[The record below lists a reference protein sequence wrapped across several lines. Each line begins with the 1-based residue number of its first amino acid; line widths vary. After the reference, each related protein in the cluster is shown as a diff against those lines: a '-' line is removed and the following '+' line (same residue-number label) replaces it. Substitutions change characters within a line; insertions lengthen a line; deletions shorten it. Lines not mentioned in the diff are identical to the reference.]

1 MKYHALVFVASASV
15 TATLAQTPPAAAV
28 DSAVARHSCVKPR
41 IPSAS
46 AGVNDSQMAV
56 FVSSLNKFKE
66 CAESFAQVQQKEAER
81 VQKAAQATAEALI
94 GSGNAAIKDYND
106 FIEEAGKVMAARN
119 AAPK

>member
-66 CAESFAQVQQKEAER
+66 CAESFAQGQQKEAER
-81 VQKAAQATAEALI
+81 VQKAAQAMAEALI
-94 GSGNAAIKDYND
+94 ASGNAAIKDYND
-106 FIEEAGKVMAARN
+106 FIDEAGKAMAA
-119 AAPK
+119 KQSGGK